1 MKAVLIVEGLN
12 DADQIHKA
20 FNGNENIVTL
30 VTEGT
35 KINNRIRADIESYLI
50 HEDVGV
56 YILSDPDDAGER
68 LAQMIQSWFPA
79 LTRIEVD
86 NRQCAYYTGK
96 RFKSGVEY
104 ASYDYLKKII
114 SPLIGLEYKEKVNYI
129 NWD

>member
-20 FNGNENIVTL
+20 IKDSENVVTL

-35 KINNRIRADIESYLI
+35 KFNNRIKAELENYMRNGYDA
-50 HEDVGV
+50 
-56 YILSDPDDAGER
+56 YILSDPDLGGDS
-68 LAQMIQSWFPA
+68 LASMVNLCYPQIP
-79 LTRIEVD
+79 RIEVD
-86 NRQCAYYTGK
+86 TKHCGYFTGK
-96 RFKSGVEY
+96 RMKAGIEY

-114 SPLIGLEYKEKVNYI
+114 YPLIGLEYKEKVSII

>member
-20 FNGNENIVTL
+20 FNGNKNIITL

-35 KINNRIRADIESYLI
+35 KINNRIRTDIETYLS
-50 HEDVGV
+50 EGVDV
-56 YILSDPDDAGER
+56 YILSDPDDAGAR
-68 LAQMIQSWFPA
+68 LAQMIQSWYPQ
-79 LTRIEVD
+79 LPRLEVD
-86 NRQCAYYTGK
+86 DRQCAYYTGK

-104 ASYDYLKKII
+104 SSYDYLKKII
-114 SPLIGLEYKEKVNYI
+114 SPLIGLEYKEKVLDI